1 MKNMGFLTN
10 ILSRTLFRSTFRD
23 IDRLLEDVH
32 AGKPIPKTEPNP
44 KSGVLNIEGS
54 TLSYASPDYG
64 NWRIQVSE
72 IIAFGE
78 YTTDNGPMID
88 DWFMVFVNR
97 EFNWVEASNYCAGR
111 GEVRNELAKR
121 WSLES
126 PYGQLWGSTTFAS
139 RVIWPQALAEKPLFE
154 FEERS
159 QTILEKVKSLGMGL
173 IDKNLT
179 PEVRQKLQLIPKS

>member
-121 WSLES
+121 GSLES
-126 PYGQLWGSTTFAS
+126 PYGQLWGRTTFAS

-179 PEVRQKLQLIPKS
+179 PEVRQKLQSIPKS